1 MPVWGN
7 MPTAA
12 LATIFALLAFAANSL
27 LARAALGAGQADA
40 VGYTIVRLVSGAI
53 FLWLFLTWRNAG
65 KPGGKLDG
73 SWVSAA
79 ALFGYAIFFSVAYL
93 RLGAATGALIL
104 FATVQFSMISWGLY
118 KGERPRPLQIA
129 GMAAAIFG
137 IVYLLLPGVGSPDPL
152 GSALM
157 VLSGVA
163 WAVYS
168 LRGRGVSDPVA
179 ATAGNF
185 IRSAALC
192 LPLLA
197 LGWNSIHL
205 TALGATL
212 ALASGIVAS
221 GMGYVL
227 WYRAL
232 PALDA
237 TIAAIVQLTV
247 PIIATAGAILFLG
260 EHMTLRFALASA
272 AVLGG
277 VAVTIVARRRT

>member
-1 MPVWGN
+1 MST
-7 MPTAA
+7 TAA
-12 LATIFALLAFAANSL
+12 ATVLAMLAFAANSL
-27 LARAALGAGQADA
+27 LARAALGAGAADPA
-40 VGYTIVRLVSGAI
+40 GYTVVRLVSGAI
-53 FLWLFLTWRNAG
+53 FLWLFLTWRNVG
-65 KPGGKLDG
+65 KSSGKLDG

-79 ALFGYAIFFSVAYL
+79 ALFGYAIAFSIAYV

-104 FATVQFSMISWGLY
+104 FATVQLSMILWGLY

-152 GSALM
+152 GTVLM
-157 VLSGVA
+157 TLSGVA

-185 IRSAALC
+185 IRAAAFC
-192 LPLLA
+192 LPVLA
-197 LGWNSIHL
+197 LGWNSLHL
-205 TALGATL
+205 TAPGLGL
-212 ALASGIVAS
+212 ALASGMVAS
-221 GMGYVL
+221 GLGYVI

-232 PALDA
+232 PGLDA
-237 TIAAIVQLTV
+237 TVAAIVQLTV

-260 EHMTLRFALASA
+260 EHMTLRFAFAST

-277 VAVTIVARRRT
+277 VAVTILARRRV

>member
-1 MPVWGN
+1 MST
-7 MPTAA
+7 TAA
-12 LATIFALLAFAANSL
+12 ATVLAMLAFAANSL
-27 LARAALGAGQADA
+27 LARAALGAGAADPA
-40 VGYTIVRLVSGAI
+40 GYTVVRLVSGAI
-53 FLWLFLTWRNAG
+53 FLWLFLTWRNVG
-65 KPGGKLDG
+65 KSSGKLDG

-79 ALFGYAIFFSVAYL
+79 ALFGYAIAFSIAYV

-104 FATVQFSMISWGLY
+104 FATVQLSMILWGLY
-118 KGERPRPLQIA
+118 KGERPQPLQIA

-152 GSALM
+152 GTVLM
-157 VLSGVA
+157 TLSGVA

-185 IRSAALC
+185 IRAAAFC
-192 LPLLA
+192 LPVLA
-197 LGWNSIHL
+197 LGWNSLHL
-205 TALGATL
+205 TAPGLGL
-212 ALASGIVAS
+212 ALASGMVAS
-221 GMGYVL
+221 GLGYVI

-232 PALDA
+232 PGLDA
-237 TIAAIVQLTV
+237 TVAAIVQLTV

-260 EHMTLRFALASA
+260 EHMTLRFAFAST

-277 VAVTIVARRRT
+277 VAVTILARRRV

>member
-1 MPVWGN
+1 MST
-7 MPTAA
+7 TAA
-12 LATIFALLAFAANSL
+12 ATVLAMLAFAANSL
-27 LARAALGAGQADA
+27 LARAALGAGAADPA
-40 VGYTIVRLVSGAI
+40 GYTVVRLVSGAI
-53 FLWLFLTWRNAG
+53 FLWLFLTWRNVG
-65 KPGGKLDG
+65 KSSGKLDG

-79 ALFGYAIFFSVAYL
+79 ALFGYAIAFSIAYV

-104 FATVQFSMISWGLY
+104 FATVQLSMILWGLY
-118 KGERPRPLQIA
+118 KGERPQPLQIA

-152 GSALM
+152 GTVLM
-157 VLSGVA
+157 TLSGVA

-185 IRSAALC
+185 ICAAAFC
-192 LPLLA
+192 LPVLA
-197 LGWNSIHL
+197 LGWNSLHL
-205 TALGATL
+205 TAPGLGL
-212 ALASGIVAS
+212 ALASGMVAS
-221 GMGYVL
+221 GLGYVI

-232 PALDA
+232 PGLDA
-237 TIAAIVQLTV
+237 TVAAIVQLTV

-260 EHMTLRFALASA
+260 EHMTLRFAFAST

-277 VAVTIVARRRT
+277 VAVTILARRRV

>member
-1 MPVWGN
+1 MST
-7 MPTAA
+7 TAA
-12 LATIFALLAFAANSL
+12 ATVLAMLAFAANSL
-27 LARAALGAGQADA
+27 LARAALGAGAADPA
-40 VGYTIVRLVSGAI
+40 GYTVVRLVSGAI
-53 FLWLFLTWRNAG
+53 FLWLFLTWRNVG
-65 KPGGKLDG
+65 KSSSKLDG

-79 ALFGYAIFFSVAYL
+79 ALFGYAIAFSIAYV

-104 FATVQFSMISWGLY
+104 FATVQLSMILWGLY

-152 GSALM
+152 GTVLM
-157 VLSGVA
+157 TLSGVA

-185 IRSAALC
+185 IRAAAFC
-192 LPLLA
+192 LPVLA
-197 LGWNSIHL
+197 LGWNSLHL
-205 TALGATL
+205 TAPGLGL
-212 ALASGIVAS
+212 ALASGMVAS
-221 GMGYVL
+221 GLGYVI

-232 PALDA
+232 PGLDA
-237 TIAAIVQLTV
+237 TVAAIVQLTV

-260 EHMTLRFALASA
+260 EHMTLRFAFAST

-277 VAVTIVARRRT
+277 VAVTILARRRV